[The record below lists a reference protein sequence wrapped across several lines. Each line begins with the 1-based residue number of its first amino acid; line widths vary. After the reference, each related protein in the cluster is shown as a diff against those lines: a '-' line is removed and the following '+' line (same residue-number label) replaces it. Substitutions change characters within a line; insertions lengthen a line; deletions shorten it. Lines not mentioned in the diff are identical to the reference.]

1 MLLCLTIYSCVS
13 FLHTELLMPSAT
25 PKYKVAKRTQTRG
38 SPALPT
44 SMNAA
49 NNFCFFLS
57 FSVINLTPSGRT
69 LADDLATSVE
79 VGIIGSQ
86 LFLITSIMVCRR
98 TSMKGTRRLKMSQM
112 SMSFTYDVLGR
123 EFDTL
128 MKRVTSTS
136 KEVRFTVTIPSKSAG

>member
-1 MLLCLTIYSCVS
+1 
-13 FLHTELLMPSAT
+13 
-25 PKYKVAKRTQTRG
+25 
-38 SPALPT
+38 
-44 SMNAA
+44 MNAA

-57 FSVINLTPSGRT
+57 FSAINLMPSGRT
-69 LADDLATSVE
+69 AAEDLGTSVE
-79 VGIIGSQ
+79 EAIVGSLLFRIMSII
-86 LFLITSIMVCRR
+86 VCRR

-112 SMSFTYDVLGR
+112 SMSFTYEVLGR